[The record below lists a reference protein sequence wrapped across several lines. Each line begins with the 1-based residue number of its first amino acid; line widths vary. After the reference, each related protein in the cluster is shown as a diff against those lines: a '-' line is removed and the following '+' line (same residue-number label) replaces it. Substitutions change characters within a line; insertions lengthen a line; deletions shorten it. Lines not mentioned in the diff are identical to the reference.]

1 MARLAAIEA
10 ITLRVQQRGGRLY
23 SDELRPMYLANPSL
37 KATVGNLKQFIGTVP
52 ELVFHARTDDERPY
66 ITIVKKEDPC
76 GKGKKRLL
84 ARYGRAKCAQHVR
97 KEMLAMNNDEAETGN
112 KVGRQVL
119 YCHC

>member
-66 ITIVKKEDPC
+66 ITIAKRRILAGKERNASSQDMDV
-76 GKGKKRLL
+76 
-84 ARYGRAKCAQHVR
+84 AS
-97 KEMLAMNNDEAETGN
+97 
-112 KVGRQVL
+112 VL
-119 YCHC
+119 SM